1 MRRSRRLAV
10 FLMLSSLIMRKSR
23 RIAAFFDVVNFE
35 NEEIS
40 QNSSVFKVADRQVD
54 RLTDRQTDRERER

>member
-1 MRRSRRLAV
+1 
-10 FLMLSSLIMRKSR
+10 MLSTLK
-23 RIAAFFDVVNFE
+23 